1 MTTTIPDDVTTVLTS
16 CGRWDFL
23 VVSLDTFLAHHKPGR
38 FILVEDSADYDFA
51 ARIQERYPQIEVVL
65 NDPRL
70 GQHKAIDRVYA
81 MIDTPYILH
90 LEDDWHFLGEMDIAD
105 GIRVLDSN
113 PAGITAVCF
122 ARFTGLKK
130 RQRIFGRKVEHD
142 GRPYMHMG
150 RSHREW
156 HGFSFYPS
164 VLRKDL
170 WVEHGPYAKF
180 QNERAISKHMKAAG
194 KEMVYQLPGIGVH
207 VGSGKSV
214 YDPARANE
222 NRRVTGA
229 FWSRLFGRK
238 RYFFD
243 KG

>member
-1 MTTTIPDDVTTVLTS
+1 MTTTVPDNVTTVLTS

-23 VVSLDTFLAHHKPGR
+23 TVSLDTFLAHHTPGR
-38 FILVEDSADYDFA
+38 FILVEDSADREFA
-51 ARIQERYPQIEVVL
+51 ERIRDRYPQIEVVL

-90 LEDDWHFLGEMDIAD
+90 LEDDWHFLGEMDID
-105 GIRVLDSN
+105 HGIRVLESDPSS
-113 PAGITAVCF
+113 ITAVCF

-130 RQRIFGRKVEHD
+130 RQRIFGKKVTHD

-150 RSHREW
+150 NSHREW

-170 WVEHGPYAKF
+170 WAEHGPYAKY
-180 QNERAISKHMKAAG
+180 QNERAISKHMKAMG
-194 KEMVYQLPGIGVH
+194 KEMVYQLPGVGVH

-214 YDPARANE
+214 YDPARATE
-222 NRRVTGA
+222 KRRVTGA
-229 FWSRLFGRK
+229 FWSRLLGRK

-243 KG
+243 KD